1 MSLRDKWVRRFSVD
15 ETLKHKGGFTIY
27 KITSVL
33 FPLDSPEAVT
43 VISVWKRYSDIQQLH
58 KCMSALHAGLHLKG
72 TFPSLAKSSYFKR
85 FQQEVIDERVKSI
98 KLLLEF
104 IAEHSLLFTSTDF
117 VNFLQ
122 SGYPE
127 PECSSVINAI
137 RSSLRLPIEDTPP
150 LEYQDEDTPTAQGM
164 QSPINM
170 SKTDIQAEI
179 SQIPIYEAADVE
191 LRLSPVL
198 PKANSFESLSS
209 LESISSDLYDELSKI
224 SVQDVKPCVKVLPDL
239 INFEIPSTSK
249 MKDYHSV
256 LSLSCTNDGQ
266 EGKNERETY
275 KVSKNQTLSN
285 FDLRNDCIAD
295 KSISN
300 TLNRSLTDDCAD
312 TSNVSET
319 VKREELDRYVD
330 STLRKS
336 FSLSNTL
343 TGSESEDVCDG
354 QTLRE
359 CQSVCNS
366 IIKTECSSSDVT
378 SRRVSMSSSVS
389 GKDTEDRY
397 VFEAGYLLNL
407 ASRCEDLGDYKKAFD
422 CYKSAI
428 EKMLIGVQSDRDPER
443 RSLIKQKTN
452 TYLAYAEQIYDKH
465 LNGASLETNE
475 VYERVVVSSGGVP
488 ACMLRRPYEQ
498 LAQYRVLTVLSGRL
512 MLVHSSEDHDT
523 LAMKV
528 IQKIPQNLTEFD
540 DYFQK
545 APDTK
550 QPVLPTNIPYMVP
563 LQAYIETEHLI
574 FLILSYAPGGKLFDY
589 IKNYARSIPTTPAKV
604 NLENVFRKTDN
615 ELVDG
620 NRNKTELTVNELVV
634 NSQKLLQ
641 NVDKALG
648 DREDDIENNKG
659 ERDNEVEKEI
669 SNVIM
674 SRPRDVIPPS
684 TVRKWGAEILTAIES
699 LHNCGVVCRDLNPSN
714 ILLGEGGQIILT
726 YFYYYPDVAVS
737 VSSPHRAYIAPE
749 LFARPLDSAVD
760 DRLRHVCDFW
770 SFGAILYEL
779 ICGVPLSEH
788 NPTFTS
794 HSLLQLPEHLS
805 LEVETLLT
813 QLLTFEPAE
822 RLGAG
827 PGGIAEIKQHPYF
840 QHIDWTHVY
849 NSWLVPD

>member
-1 MSLRDKWVRRFSVD
+1 
-15 ETLKHKGGFTIY
+15 
-27 KITSVL
+27 
-33 FPLDSPEAVT
+33 
-43 VISVWKRYSDIQQLH
+43 
-58 KCMSALHAGLHLKG
+58 
-72 TFPSLAKSSYFKR
+72 
-85 FQQEVIDERVKSI
+85 
-98 KLLLEF
+98 
-104 IAEHSLLFTSTDF
+104 
-117 VNFLQ
+117 
-122 SGYPE
+122 
-127 PECSSVINAI
+127 
-137 RSSLRLPIEDTPP
+137 
-150 LEYQDEDTPTAQGM
+150 M

-170 SKTDIQAEI
+170 SETDIQAEI

-249 MKDYHSV
+249 MKDYHSD

-300 TLNRSLTDDCAD
+300 TLNRSLSDDCAD

-366 IIKTECSSSDVT
+366 IIRTECSISDVT

-389 GKDTEDRY
+389 GKETEDGY
-397 VFEAGYLLNL
+397 VFEAG
-407 ASRCEDLGDYKKAFD
+407 
-422 CYKSAI
+422 
-428 EKMLIGVQSDRDPER
+428 
-443 RSLIKQKTN
+443 
-452 TYLAYAEQIYDKH
+452 
-465 LNGASLETNE
+465 
-475 VYERVVVSSGGVP
+475 
-488 ACMLRRPYEQ
+488 
-498 LAQYRVLTVLSGRL
+498 
-512 MLVHSSEDHDT
+512 
-523 LAMKV
+523 
-528 IQKIPQNLTEFD
+528 
-540 DYFQK
+540 
-545 APDTK
+545 
-550 QPVLPTNIPYMVP
+550 
-563 LQAYIETEHLI
+563 
-574 FLILSYAPGGKLFDY
+574 
-589 IKNYARSIPTTPAKV
+589 
-604 NLENVFRKTDN
+604 
-615 ELVDG
+615 
-620 NRNKTELTVNELVV
+620 
-634 NSQKLLQ
+634 
-641 NVDKALG
+641 
-648 DREDDIENNKG
+648 
-659 ERDNEVEKEI
+659 
-669 SNVIM
+669 
-674 SRPRDVIPPS
+674 
-684 TVRKWGAEILTAIES
+684 
-699 LHNCGVVCRDLNPSN
+699 DLNPSN

-779 ICGVPLSEH
+779 ICGV
-788 NPTFTS
+788 
-794 HSLLQLPEHLS
+794 
-805 LEVETLLT
+805 
-813 QLLTFEPAE
+813 